1 MTVSIST
8 DAIILRVAFYFCY
21 AECRYVE
28 RRYSECRGAGK
39 INQNTISA
47 QPS

>member
-8 DAIILRVAFYFCY
+8 DAIMLHVAFSYCY

-28 RRYSECRGAGK
+28 RRYTECRGAGK
-39 INQNTISA
+39 IDQNIISA
-47 QPS
+47 KPS